1 MLLGSGNNSD
11 GNHFNTQLPFGEK
24 KRKKKKREKRE
35 GCHQLFMTDGED
47 VCCHYVII
55 GHNRF
60 VPILFKRPVD

>member
-1 MLLGSGNNSD
+1 
-11 GNHFNTQLPFGEK
+11 LPFGK
-24 KRKKKKREKRE
+24 KVRKKKKREKRE